1 MMGAGVRGQGAR
13 RSRDPTTMVMGA
25 DIHNHYTANMLI
37 CQEIFAAFALFGQEK
52 RKKIEFSPQ
61 KRRFRP

>member
-1 MMGAGVRGQGAR
+1 
-13 RSRDPTTMVMGA
+13 MVMGA

-37 CQEIFAAFALFGQEK
+37 CQEIFAVFALFGQEK